1 MERLKEIRRLQKIN
15 RIVELVCV
23 IPLTIILLSVFF
35 QLIKQHCKVDFPLWI
50 LCIVLGVVLYALLVY
65 KEKKLSDRLKKFP
78 EVEEEQ

>member
-1 MERLKEIRRLQKIN
+1 MECLKKIRRLQKIN

-23 IPLTIILLSVFF
+23 IPLAIILISVFF
-35 QLIKQHCKVDFPLWI
+35 QIIKQHCKVDFPLWI
-50 LCIVLGVVLYALLVY
+50 FLVILGVACYILLAY